1 VAAGFSDENAS
12 PGGPFLMIIP
22 IKPWLDLA
30 RAASAP
36 GSSRAP
42 LGRGGVLATA
52 ASAEVLTERWPAL
65 AEASPALSPHHM
77 HPMEMFHESIMV
89 AEILAAM
96 EPIEGRQI
104 FDGTLG
110 GGGHSEAFLRQG
122 AHVIGCDQDET
133 ALRYATQ
140 RLEVFGD
147 QFLPVKGNFENID
160 RILGDLGID
169 QVEGILFDLGVNSR
183 QLDDASR
190 GFSFRGDGPLDM
202 RMDVSAAL
210 SARVVVNE
218 WSEEELIR
226 IFRSYGE
233 EPRARKVAREL
244 VQVRAE
250 RPLETTLEL
259 ADLVARVVPKI
270 SAKHPATRVFQAIR
284 IAVNRELEVLETVL
298 KKAVKH
304 LAPNG
309 VLAILTFHSLED
321 RLVKHFMHR
330 RSNRFIDRP
339 EWPEPRVNPDYCL
352 RLPSRRALEPSA
364 EECSRNSRARSAK
377 LRVAIKV

>member
-1 VAAGFSDENAS
+1 
-12 PGGPFLMIIP
+12 MIIP
-22 IKPWLDLA
+22 IKPWLELA
-30 RAASAP
+30 GAPLNLRGLEAQVGGRTFAASAD
-36 GSSRAP
+36 
-42 LGRGGVLATA
+42 
-52 ASAEVLTERWPAL
+52 VLTNRWPML
-65 AEASPALSPHHM
+65 VEASPVLFPHHL
-77 HPMEMFHESIMV
+77 HPMEKFHESIMV
-89 AEILAAM
+89 AEILEAM
-96 EPIEGRQI
+96 QPIEGRQI

-110 GGGHSEAFLRQG
+110 GGGHSEAFLRRG
-122 AHVIGCDQDET
+122 AHVIGCDQDVT

-147 QFLPVKGNFENID
+147 QFLPVQGNFENID

-169 QVEGILFDLGVNSR
+169 QVEGFLFDLGVNSR

-202 RMDVSAAL
+202 RMDVSAPL

-218 WSEEELIR
+218 WVEEDLIR
-226 IFRSYGE
+226 IFRNFGE
-233 EPRARKVAREL
+233 EPRARKVAREIAR
-244 VQVRAE
+244 VRGDH
-250 RPLETTLEL
+250 PIETTLEL
-259 ADLVARVVPKI
+259 ADLVARVVPKV
-270 SAKHPATRVFQAIR
+270 SGKHPATRVFQAIR
-284 IAVNRELEVLETVL
+284 IAVNRELEVLESVL
-298 KKAVKH
+298 EKAVKH

-330 RSNRFIDRP
+330 RSNPFIDRP
-339 EWPEPRVNPDYCL
+339 EWPEPRENPDYCL